1 MKNKSFIKEA
11 EFMTLD
17 PNMKVP
23 VNPAPK
29 KMAKAKATLE
39 MVALTQK
46 KRRKISELTSI
57 QAELINVFA
66 INPSEQ
72 QMQQLKDFLHQL
84 FGEQL
89 NQAKKEAK
97 MVA

>member
-23 VNPAPK
+23 INPAPK

-46 KRRKISELTSI
+46 KHRKISELTSI

-89 NQAKKEAK
+89 NQTKKEAK

>member
-1 MKNKSFIKEA
+1 
-11 EFMTLD
+11 MTLD

-46 KRRKISELTSI
+46 KQRKISELTTI
-57 QAELINVFA
+57 QVE
-66 INPSEQ
+66 
-72 QMQQLKDFLHQL
+72 
-84 FGEQL
+84 
-89 NQAKKEAK
+89 
-97 MVA
+97 